1 MPALKQRPKQTLASR
16 PGAKRK
22 IRYAV
27 VGLGYI
33 AQIAVLPAFAHT
45 GKNSELVALVSDD
58 PLKLKQLSKK
68 YKVANTYS
76 YEQYDACLKGGEIDA
91 VYIALPNN
99 MHREYTERAAHA
111 GIHVLCEKPMAVTVK
126 ECEAMIKA
134 TEQNRVKL
142 MIAYRLHFE
151 EANLKAAEIVQS
163 GKIGEPR
170 FFSSLFAQQ
179 IKAGDIRLQKALGG
193 GTLYDMGIYCIN
205 AARYL
210 FHDEPTEVF
219 AYSANNGD
227 ERFSEVEE
235 MTCVIMRFPNQ
246 RLAQF
251 VSGFGSADV
260 SMYQVVGTKGGLRL
274 DPGYEIAAELT
285 HRLTIGGK
293 IRKRVFARRDQFA
306 PELLYFSNCVLNDET
321 PEPSGKEGL
330 ADVRII
336 AALYQ
341 SIKTGK
347 PVKLDTFQRK
357 RRPTL
362 QQESKS
368 PPIEKPELI
377 HAETPTG
384 N

>member
-1 MPALKQRPKQTLASR
+1 MNKRQA
-16 PGAKRK
+16 AKRK

-33 AQIAVLPAFAHT
+33 AQIAVLPSFAHAS
-45 GKNSELVALVSDD
+45 KNSQLTALVSDD
-58 PLKLKQLSKK
+58 PLKLKQLGRK
-68 YKVANTYS
+68 YNVPNTYS
-76 YEQYDACLKGGEIDA
+76 YEQYEACLKSGEVDA

-99 MHREYTERAAHA
+99 LHREYTERAARA
-111 GIHVLCEKPMAVTVK
+111 GIHVLCEKPMAVTVR

-134 TEQNRVKL
+134 TELYRVKL

-210 FHDEPTEVF
+210 FREEPTEVF
-219 AYSANNGD
+219 AYAANNGE
-227 ERFSEVEE
+227 ERFSEIEE
-235 MTCVIMRFPNQ
+235 MVGVTMRFPNQ

-251 VSGFGSADV
+251 VSGFGSSDV
-260 SMYQVVGTKGGLRL
+260 SMYQVVGTKGDLRL

-293 IRKRVFARRDQFA
+293 TRKRAFARRDQFA

-336 AALYQ
+336 TALYQ

-347 PVKLDTFQRK
+347 PVKLDLAPRK
-357 RRPTL
+357 KRPPL
-362 QQESKS
+362 AQEIVS

-377 HAETPTG
+377 HADTPTG
-384 N
+384 S